1 MSSLKEFKMSF
12 ADIVQG
18 RDATVRVTEDKL
30 IYAVD
35 LVCVFTGKDNNHA
48 SEVIFELFCH

>member
-30 IYAVD
+30 IYAAD
-35 LVCVFTGKDNNHA
+35 LVMAVTG
-48 SEVIFELFCH
+48 E